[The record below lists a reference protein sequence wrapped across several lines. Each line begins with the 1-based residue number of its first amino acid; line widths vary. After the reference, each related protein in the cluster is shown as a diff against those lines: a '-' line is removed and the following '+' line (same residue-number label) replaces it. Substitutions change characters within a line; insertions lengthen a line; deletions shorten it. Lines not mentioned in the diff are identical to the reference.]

1 MTETN
6 TTELAAVKAA
16 TLAPLSIKETVLAQ
30 FKEAEGTLQAL
41 ADRYRNVV
49 YDVKTP
55 KGMKEAVAARADL
68 RDNGRLFLTR
78 AETRIKGEVN
88 DLKRV
93 MATEVERLVAI
104 VEPVEH
110 AVNQQIKAEEQRK
123 AAEKAERERIEAER
137 IAKHR
142 ANIDKLKGYV
152 ERAKGQPIVSIE
164 KAIEVLSGLPIGPE
178 YEEFETEAKA
188 ARDGTVNALRA
199 MVEAERDR
207 IQKEQEAA
215 RVAAELAA
223 AKAELE
229 AMRKQ
234 KADEMAAF
242 AGQQAEARAE
252 VASKAAEAE
261 QKPTEQADLQWSPDE
276 LKTLRES
283 AAPAVKFNTIPVTE
297 TLRQHGEDEEA
308 ADEKPTLKLG
318 ELNARLGFIVTA
330 DFLAGLGFE
339 ATVDRNARLYR
350 ESQFP
355 AICAAI
361 AQHVMKAAKE
371 TAAA

>member
-16 TLAPLSIKETVLAQ
+16 ALAPLSIKETVLAQ

-55 KGMKEAVAARADL
+55 KGMKEAIAARADL

-104 VEPVEH
+104 VKPAED
-110 AVNQQIKAEEQRK
+110 AVDQQIKAEEQRK

-152 ERAKGQPIVSIE
+152 ERAKGQPIPAIE
-164 KAIEVLSGLPIGPE
+164 KAIEVLSGFPIGPE
-178 YEEFETEAKA
+178 YEEFEDEAKS
-188 ARDGTVNALRA
+188 ARDGTVNAMRA
-199 MVEAERDR
+199 MVEAERER

-234 KADEMAAF
+234 KAAEMAAF

-252 VASKAAEAE
+252 VASQAAEATKQVAHQAE
-261 QKPTEQADLQWSPDE
+261 QE
-276 LKTLRES
+276 
-283 AAPAVKFNTIPVTE
+283 AAPAPTTAPAPAPMAARTFVTAE

-330 DFLAGLGFE
+330 DFLAGLGYE